1 MDVLLWG
8 IGGAAATGGVLFFG
22 APLALSAA
30 GFGAAGIAAGS
41 AAAAW
46 QATIGNVVLGSAFSA
61 LQAAGVTGVVSTT
74 TGLVASAA
82 GGLATALATGR

>member
-1 MDVLLWG
+1 MDLLWG
-8 IGGAAATGGVLFFG
+8 IGGAVVTGTALFVG

-46 QATIGNVVLGSAFSA
+46 QATIGNVVLGSTFSA
-61 LQAAGVTGVVSTT
+61 LQAAGAAGVVSTT
-74 TGLVASAA
+74 TGLAASAA
-82 GGLATALATGR
+82 GGLATALAIGR